1 MRKKGADMDL
11 LPVLGAS
18 AATGL
23 LSSVLTVVAL
33 KVDMRWVKEKVN
45 DHERRIREL
54 ETMVM
59 TCLNHSQ

>member
-1 MRKKGADMDL
+1 MEL

-54 ETMVM
+54 ERMVM
-59 TCLNHSQ
+59 TYLNHSH

>member
-1 MRKKGADMDL
+1 MDL

-23 LSSVLTVVAL
+23 LSSVLTVVPL

-54 ETMVM
+54 ETMLM
-59 TCLNHSQ
+59 KCLNHSQ

>member
-1 MRKKGADMDL
+1 MDL

-59 TCLNHSQ
+59 KCLNHSQ